1 VSLDAGD
8 RARLMRIEA
17 ELAAADPALA
27 RRFRRWKSS
36 GGHEVVAPGWSAV
49 PGWALVVFLV
59 GFTTWMVA
67 PAVGS
72 AVAVVACCG
81 AARRWARNQEA
92 RPGDLLPWG
101 RKGSGRR

>member
-1 VSLDAGD
+1 MSLDAGD

-27 RRFRRWKSS
+27 RNFRRWKSS
-36 GGHEVVAPGWSAV
+36 GGHEVAGPGWSTMPEWV
-49 PGWALVVFLV
+49 LVVFLV

-72 AVAVVACCG
+72 AVAVVACCW
-81 AARRWARNQEA
+81 AARRWARKQEV
-92 RPGDLLPWG
+92 RRGDLLWG
-101 RKGSGRR
+101 GNGSGRR

>member
-36 GGHEVVAPGWSAV
+36 DGLEVAGPGWSAV
-49 PGWALVVFLV
+49 PTWMVVVFLV

-92 RPGDLLPWG
+92 WRGDLLPWG
-101 RKGSGRR
+101 SKGGGRR

>member
-1 VSLDAGD
+1 MSLDAGD
-8 RARLMRIEA
+8 QARLMRIEA

-36 GGHEVVAPGWSAV
+36 GGHEVVGPGWSAV
-49 PGWALVVFLV
+49 PGWALMVFLV

-72 AVAVVACCG
+72 AVAVVACCA
-81 AARRWARNQEA
+81 AARRWARKQEA

>member
-1 VSLDAGD
+1 MSLDAGD

-36 GGHEVVAPGWSAV
+36 GGHEVVAPGWSSV

-81 AARRWARNQEA
+81 AARRWARNQES
-92 RPGDLLPWG
+92 RGDLLPWG
-101 RKGSGRR
+101 RKDSGRR